1 MIYELIK
8 TAISAVEALGNQ
20 VYPVSAN
27 LDGKTGPIALYSFGN
42 TAPYRCLGGKVA
54 HYTETVNIQ
63 ILTDDFDSGQSLYFA
78 VSEQLYKIVGRE
90 DGAGNRVLRVSCQ
103 STEPDSYAYEIA
115 KNVRSLQAEI
125 VWAPG

>member
-42 TAPYRCLGGKVA
+42 TVPYRCLGGKIV

-63 ILTDDFDSGQSLYFA
+63 ILTDDFDSGQALYFA
-78 VSEQLYKIVGRE
+78 VCAELHKITGQE
-90 DGAGNRVLRVSCQ
+90 DSGGNRVLRVSCQ
-103 STEPDSYAYEIA
+103 STEPDSYAIEIA